1 MGSLEVGINRSV
13 ARPHPQQR
21 LLIGC
26 LRCRSK
32 PHCELC
38 CKSMVKMA
46 SSICKLEATARG
58 AFRFPQYRRETV
70 RVQPLSYAA
79 PSEAPTFAD
88 CVARSVPALERV
100 NPP

>member
-1 MGSLEVGINRSV
+1 MGPLEVGINRSV
-13 ARPHPQQR
+13 ARPHPPAEVTDR
-21 LLIGC
+21 L

-32 PHCELC
+32 PPCELC
-38 CKSMVKMA
+38 YKSMVKMA